1 MLSTAVNLMA
11 RGGLQLLDGESGLI
25 LPTTAAGDDDA
36 KCHRK
41 ERYLHPKMHTQM

>member
-36 KCHRK
+36 KGHRK